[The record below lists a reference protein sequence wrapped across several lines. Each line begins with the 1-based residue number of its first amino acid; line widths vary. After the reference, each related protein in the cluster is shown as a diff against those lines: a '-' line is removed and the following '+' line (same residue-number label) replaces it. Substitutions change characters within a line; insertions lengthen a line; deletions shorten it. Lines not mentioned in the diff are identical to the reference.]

1 MAHMAFGTAGG
12 IWPRQGFM
20 NAIPIAPDVSIACF
34 YGLRVGLTM
43 LIFLLDFLNK
53 VFPTIVS
60 QRLIQADAIPISC
73 DFSYVLADVITID
86 NMMAV
91 SYVI

>member
-1 MAHMAFGTAGG
+1 
-12 IWPRQGFM
+12 
-20 NAIPIAPDVSIACF
+20 
-34 YGLRVGLTM
+34 M

-53 VFPTIVS
+53 AFPTIVS